1 MANLKWLALRM
12 AVAAALAVAVVA
24 APALAA
30 PPSGLPTSGKL
41 TSCKAKIF
49 DAFGV
54 PVTAK
59 YGTEKGKHPAKSL
72 LSCTSVD
79 AVAKAGKQ
87 AVLKAD
93 GKTGAKITVGGVRYT
108 LEKYFLGGAS
118 DVYTWVGGGVAIYL
132 LGT

>member
-1 MANLKWLALRM
+1 MANLKVLALR
-12 AVAAALAVAVVA
+12 VAVGAAILITAVA

-30 PPSGLPTSGKL
+30 PTSGLPTSGKL
-41 TSCKAKIF
+41 TSCKAKVF

-54 PVTAK
+54 PVTVK
-59 YGTEKGKHPAKSL
+59 YGSEKGKHPAKSV
-72 LSCTSVD
+72 LSCTNAD

-87 AVLKAD
+87 DVLKAD
-93 GKTGAKITVGGVRYT
+93 GKTGAKVSVGGAKYT

-118 DVYTWVGGGVAIYL
+118 DVYTWVGAGVAIYL

>member
-1 MANLKWLALRM
+1 MANLKSLTLRIVVGAAI
-12 AVAAALAVAVVA
+12 AVAAIA
-24 APALAA
+24 APALAT
-30 PPSGLPTSGKL
+30 PTSGLPTSGKL
-41 TSCKAKIF
+41 ASCKATVF

-54 PVTAK
+54 PVTVQ
-59 YGTEKGKHPAKSL
+59 YGSEKGKHPAKSV
-72 LSCTSVD
+72 LSCTNAD
-79 AVAKAGKQ
+79 AVAKAGKK

-93 GKTGAKITVGGVRYT
+93 GKTGAKVTVGGVRYT

>member
-1 MANLKWLALRM
+1 MANLKRLAPRVV
-12 AVAAALAVAVVA
+12 VAAAIAATAVA

-30 PPSGLPTSGKL
+30 SSSGLPTSGKL
-41 TSCKAKIF
+41 VSCKAKVF

-54 PVTAK
+54 PVTVQ
-59 YGTEKGKHPAKSL
+59 YGSEKGKHPAKSV
-72 LSCTSVD
+72 LSCRNAD
-79 AVAKAGKQ
+79 AVAKAGKRD
-87 AVLKAD
+87 VLKAD
-93 GKTGAKITVGGVRYT
+93 GKTGAKIKVGGASYT